1 MALFTRTAAS
11 CRNSC
16 GAVLILLPLLAG
28 CATTGSSKSSPSVE
42 DSVATARTP
51 ESAGATTTEEVSLP
65 PAPTTPATSEAP
77 APERP
82 SGEVPSD
89 LIGRWVGGEGS
100 RSGYTLTFWA
110 DGRYQ
115 LSHDRSTGIP
125 QFVERGL
132 AGGKGYEIVLR
143 PVEVAGS
150 VERIERR
157 ARWSVQKA
165 PDVYGYDIE
174 VLVLVDIY
182 GEFSYVKDE

>member
-1 MALFTRTAAS
+1 MALFARTAAS
-11 CRNSC
+11 CRNAC
-16 GAVLILLPLLAG
+16 GAMLILFPLLTG
-28 CATTGSSKSSPSVE
+28 CATTGSPKSSPSIE
-42 DSVATARTP
+42 GSVATARTS
-51 ESAGATTTEEVSLP
+51 ESAGATTMGEVSLP
-65 PAPTTPATSEAP
+65 SAPRTPATSEAP

-82 SGEVPSD
+82 SGEVPGD

-100 RSGYTLTFWA
+100 RSGYTLIFWP

-125 QFVERGL
+125 QFIERGL
-132 AGGKGYEIVLR
+132 AGGTGYEIVLR

-157 ARWSVQKA
+157 ARWSVQKR

-174 VLVLVDIY
+174 VLALVDIY
-182 GEFSYVKDE
+182 GEFSYTKTS